1 MSLSDDGYCL
11 PMYVRC
17 NTLNDCP
24 GHEDEL
30 QCEDPDCPGLY
41 RCLGSTVCLHPTHV
55 CDGWSQCPLRDDE
68 NFCNLPCPLNCTCQ
82 GHSYQCS
89 HNTSLSQYPQLRF
102 LLAMGSG
109 IHLSDL
115 RSNTMLI
122 YLNLASCQVT
132 HFVNIVFAN
141 LHTLDLSFNHLKHV
155 SFEDINRFPRI
166 VSLSLAGNP
175 IVSLLG
181 AQGQSAAPT
190 YTLRMIDLSFV
201 ELQEMDPSVMRFFTN
216 LQTLNLSYSN
226 LRNVHGQGFQLLTS
240 LKALDVTKCP
250 LTSFPKFML
259 RGLNSLR
266 HVFADNYKVCCPA
279 NLPESFVISQCLAP
293 SDEISSCEALLR
305 LNIYRFSLVI
315 IAILATVGNTLSFVL
330 GVFIS
335 KGNQQSGYKVFV
347 AHLCVSDFLMGV
359 YLVMIGAAD
368 RIYKNSYLWE
378 DTNWKNSVTCN
389 LAGFLSMLSSEM
401 SASIICLITLDR
413 FIAVRFPFS
422 RFRFQPRSAQVGCL
436 MQWTMCLVL
445 ATVPLLPARWYFYSQ
460 TAICIPLPVTRKDF
474 PGQDYAFAVMIVLN
488 FVLFLLITAGQL
500 VIYKAIRSQSMAKQ
514 DDNDRRS
521 KDLAVAQR
529 LFTVVLSDFLC
540 WFPIGLLGLLASRD
554 IPVSGEVNVGMAIFV
569 LPLNSALNPFLYS
582 LNTIQAR
589 RARAREQKL
598 LRSLIEG
605 RALVK

>member
-1 MSLSDDGYCL
+1 
-11 PMYVRC
+11 
-17 NTLNDCP
+17 
-24 GHEDEL
+24 
-30 QCEDPDCPGLY
+30 
-41 RCLGSTVCLHPTHV
+41 
-55 CDGWSQCPLRDDE
+55 
-68 NFCNLPCPLNCTCQ
+68 
-82 GHSYQCS
+82 
-89 HNTSLSQYPQLRF
+89 
-102 LLAMGSG
+102 
-109 IHLSDL
+109 
-115 RSNTMLI
+115 MLI

-141 LHTLDLSFNHLKHV
+141 LHTLDLGFNHLKHV

-175 IVSLLG
+175 IVSLFG
-181 AQGQSAAPT
+181 AEGQSAAPT

-279 NLPESFVISQCLAP
+279 NLPESFVVSQCLAP

-368 RIYKNSYLWE
+368 RIYKNTYLWE
-378 DTNWKNSVTCN
+378 DTGWKNSVTCN
-389 LAGFLSMLSSEM
+389 MAGFLSMLSSEM

-422 RFRFQPRSAQVGCL
+422 RFRFQPQSAQVGCL

-445 ATVPLLPARWYFYSQ
+445 ASVPLLPAGWYFYSQ
-460 TAICIPLPVTRKDF
+460 SAICIPLPVTRKDF

-500 VIYKAIRSQSMAKQ
+500 VIFKAIRSQSMAKQ
-514 DDNDRRS
+514 NDNDRRS

-569 LPLNSALNPFLYS
+569 LPLNSALNPFLYT

-598 LRSLIEG
+598 LRSVMEG